1 MDEAGAGT
9 AGTAV
14 VFDVRTADFEA
25 QVIKRSHEVPVLVD
39 FWAPWCAP
47 CKALGPALEQVVREQ
62 GGKVLL
68 AKVNTDEEPALAKG
82 FRITGIPAVKAFH
95 KGRLV
100 NEFVGGR
107 DLRFLKTFIESVL
120 PQRGEAEL
128 TEASNL
134 LTGRRF
140 DDAVAL
146 LRPLVGGDQ
155 ALQGELLSGAQ
166 VLLAEAL
173 IGQGDLAGARALL
186 AAMDPRSLQ
195 LERAELLGKLLD
207 FLEAA
212 GPGNDGDGDA
222 AARLAKDSS
231 DGEARYALAAAHARR
246 GAYGDALE
254 QLLELVGTSRSLRD
268 RARQAMTT
276 LFQFLGPEDER
287 THEYRRRLQVYL

>member
-1 MDEAGAGT
+1 MSSTQDGTGAAGA
-9 AGTAV
+9 AV
-14 VFDVRTADFEA
+14 VFDVRTTDFEA
-25 QVIKRSHEVPVLVD
+25 QVINRSHEVPVLVD

-82 FRITGIPAVKAFH
+82 FRVTGIPAVKAFH

-128 TEASNL
+128 TAASDL
-134 LTGRRF
+134 LSSRRF
-140 DDAVAL
+140 DEAVAL
-146 LRPLVGGDQ
+146 LGPLVDGEQ
-155 ALQGELLSGAQ
+155 ALGGELLAGAQ
-166 VLLAEAL
+166 VLLAEAR
-173 IGQGDLAGARALL
+173 IGTGDLAGARAGLT
-186 AAMDPRSLQ
+186 AIDPRSLQ
-195 LERAELLGKLLD
+195 IERAELLGRLLD

-212 GPGNDGDGDA
+212 GPDGDA
-222 AARLAKDSS
+222 AARAAKDSS
-231 DGEARYALAAAHARR
+231 NGEARFALAAAHARR

-254 QLLELVGTSRSLRD
+254 QLLELVGSSRSLRD

-287 THEYRRRLQVYL
+287 SHEYRRRLQVYL